1 MRLTEEEQAMRAGA
15 LGEVRR
21 WAIEHQIA
29 VGEFFDAADFV
40 PVSQAHIMA
49 DTESLGAAGVRFLE
63 DLAALSPSER
73 RVRVPTLTDPRG
85 LDPASYRRLG
95 QSEAM
100 RALETRAIAALRA
113 FGVLMTDT
121 CINYQTIMPPVRG
134 EHLAMGDTGV
144 VIYCNSVFG
153 ARSNFEGG
161 PSALAAGLTG
171 RTPRY
176 GYHLNE
182 HRRPTRHFRL
192 EAQPR
197 DLSEWGALGGIVGRA
212 CGSYWEVPL
221 IEGVTVPPGSDALK
235 HFGAALASYGS
246 VALFHMRGITPETEY
261 WDRRHPAGT
270 PAAGRQSQ
278 AINRGDIDAFVAAY
292 GAVGDKVD
300 VVVFGAPQLSL
311 VEMAEVADA
320 LDGRQVHAATTLL
333 VTTSP
338 EIKYA
343 ADRMG
348 LTARIEASG
357 AVVAAGI
364 CFYQSYAG
372 EMAEANGWRR
382 LLTNSAKL
390 VNIIGG
396 YGYRPTLASLA
407 RCVDSAVAGRVL

>member
-1 MRLTEEEQAMRAGA
+1 MRLSDEERAMLAGEF
-15 LGEVRR
+15 GEPRR
-21 WAIEHQIA
+21 WAIVHQIA

-40 PVSQAHIMA
+40 PISQAHIMA
-49 DTESLGAAGVRFLE
+49 DTESLGAAGIRFLE
-63 DLAALSPSER
+63 DLAGAPEGER

-85 LDPASYRRLG
+85 LDVQVYKRLG
-95 QSEAM
+95 QSEDM
-100 RALETRAIAALRA
+100 RALEARAIAALKA

-144 VIYCNSVFG
+144 VIYSNSVFG

-176 GYHLNE
+176 AYHLDE
-182 HRRPTRHFRL
+182 CRLPTRRFRL
-192 EAQPR
+192 AATPR

-221 IEGVTVPPGSDALK
+221 IEGISEPPGSDALK

-246 VALFHMRGITPETEY
+246 VALFHMPGITADDVSE
-261 WDRRHPAGT
+261 RARLARMPAG
-270 PAAGRQSQ
+270 GRGSEEIGR
-278 AINRGDIDAFVAAY
+278 AEIEAFVASY
-292 GAVGDKVD
+292 GAAGDKVD
-300 VVVFGAPQLSL
+300 VVVFAAPQLSL

-320 LDGRQVHAATTLL
+320 LAGRQEQPDTTVLDA
-333 VTTSP
+333 TSP
-338 EIKYA
+338 EIKIA
-343 ADRMG
+343 ADRKG
-348 LTARIEASG
+348 LTARIEEAG
-357 AVVAAGI
+357 ALVAAGI

-372 EMAEANGWRR
+372 EMAEANGWKR

-396 YGYRPTLASLA
+396 YGYRPSLASIE
-407 RCVDSAVAGRVL
+407 RCVDAAVAGRIV